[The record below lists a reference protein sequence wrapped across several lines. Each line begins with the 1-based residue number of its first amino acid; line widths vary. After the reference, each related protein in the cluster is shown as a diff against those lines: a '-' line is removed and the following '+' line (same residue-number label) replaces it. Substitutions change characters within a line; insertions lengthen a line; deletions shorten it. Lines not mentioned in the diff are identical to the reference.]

1 MAGNQ
6 KVPLR
11 EIIKQEYTECL
22 KSPSYFMK
30 KYCKIQHPTL
40 GTIPFALYD
49 FQAKTLESFR
59 DEQFNIVLKARQ
71 MGIST
76 LVSGYALWLMTFFTD
91 KSILCIAIN
100 QETAKNI
107 VTKVTHMSEHLPSWL
122 RSECTE
128 KNKLSMRF
136 KNGSNIRAASSSV
149 DASRSSS
156 LSLLIVDECA
166 FITNMEDIWTA
177 SQSTITTGGRSI
189 LLSTPNGIGNFFH
202 KTWVGTMD
210 GSNDFNPIN
219 LHWSLHPDRD
229 QKWRDLQTKV
239 LGEKDAA
246 QECDCDFISSGRS
259 VVDASLIEWY
269 KSTMM
274 KEPVEKRGANK
285 EYWIWEYPNHNK
297 DYVVAADVAR
307 GDGKDKSAF
316 HVFDVENVRQVA
328 EFKGEIE
335 TKDFGN
341 LLVAVASEFNGA
353 LLVVE
358 NANIGW
364 AVLQQI
370 IDKGYNNLY
379 YTQRDYQYIDE
390 FTQHTNKLNRMEKK
404 QVPGFTTSMKTRP
417 LIISKME
424 TYVREKE
431 LELVSE
437 RTIEELFTFVWN
449 GQRAE
454 AMQGYNDDLVI
465 SLCIALWVRDTALRF
480 RSENI
485 ETQKSLFDYMGSTTN
500 MDAGQAFLNSGLK
513 SNPYEMKNPHG
524 GSESLDWLLK

>member
-1 MAGNQ
+1 MG
-6 KVPLR
+6 KLPLR
-11 EIIKQEYTECL
+11 ELIKQEYAECL
-22 KSPSYFMK
+22 KSPAYFMK

-40 GTIPFALYD
+40 GTIPFNLYD
-49 FQAKTLESFR
+49 FQTKTLESFR

-166 FITNMEDIWTA
+166 FITNMEEIWTA

-202 KTWVGTMD
+202 KTWVGTQD
-210 GSNDFNPIN
+210 ASNEFNPIN

-229 QKWRDLQTKV
+229 QTWRDLQTKN
-239 LGEKDAA
+239 LGEKEAA

-259 VVDASLIEWY
+259 VVDASILDWY
-269 KSTMM
+269 KNNMT
-274 KEPVEKRGANK
+274 KEPIEKRGANK
-285 EYWIWEYPNHNK
+285 EYWMWEYPDHSK
-297 DYVVAADVAR
+297 HYVVAADVAR
-307 GDGKDKSAF
+307 GDGRDKSAF
-316 HVFDVENVRQVA
+316 HVFDVDNVRQVA
-328 EFKGEIE
+328 EFKGDIE
-335 TKDFGN
+335 TKDYGN
-341 LLVAVASEFNGA
+341 LLVAVASEFNNA

-370 IDKGYNNLY
+370 IDKGYTNLY

-390 FTQHTNKLNRMEKK
+390 LTQHTNKINRMEKK
-404 QVPGFTTSMKTRP
+404 QVPGFTTSIKTRP

-424 TYVREKE
+424 SYIREKE
-431 LELVSE
+431 VEIFSE
-437 RTIEELFTFVWN
+437 RTVEELFTFVWN

-454 AMQGYNDDLVI
+454 AMQGYNDDLTL
-465 SLCIALWVRDTALRF
+465 SLCMGLWVRDTALRF
-480 RSENI
+480 RSENVQ
-485 ETQKSLFDYMGSTTN
+485 TQKSLFDYMGSSNQLDSTPF
-500 MDAGQAFLNSGLK
+500 GQSGL
-513 SNPYEMKNPHG
+513 STNPYEINTAHG
-524 GSESLDWLLK
+524 KKENINWLF

>member
-1 MAGNQ
+1 MGN
-6 KVPLR
+6 KSKLPLR
-11 EIIKQEYTECL
+11 EIIKQEYAECL
-22 KSPSYFMK
+22 KSPAYFMK
-30 KYCKIQHPTL
+30 NYCKIQHPTL
-40 GTIPFALYD
+40 GTIPFHLYD
-49 FQAKTLESFR
+49 FQEKTLSSFR

-107 VTKVTHMSEHLPSWL
+107 VTKVTHMSDFLPSWL

-166 FITNMEDIWTA
+166 FITNMEEIWTA

-210 GSNDFNPIN
+210 GSNEFNPIN

-229 QKWRDLQTKV
+229 QSWRDLQTKN
-239 LGEKDAA
+239 LGEKEAA

-259 VVDASLIEWY
+259 VVDASILDWY
-269 KSTMM
+269 KNNMV
-274 KEPVEKRGANK
+274 KEPLEKRGANK
-285 EYWIWEYPNHNK
+285 EYWLWEYPNHSK
-297 DYVVAADVAR
+297 HYVVSADVAR
-307 GDGKDKSAF
+307 GDGRDKSAF
-316 HVFDVENVRQVA
+316 HVFDVDNVKQVA
-328 EFKGEIE
+328 EFKGDIE
-335 TKDFGN
+335 TKDYGN
-341 LLVAVASEFNGA
+341 LLVAVASEFNNA

-370 IDKGYNNLY
+370 IDKGYTNLY
-379 YTQRDYQYIDE
+379 YTQRDFQYIDE
-390 FTQHTNKLNRMEKK
+390 LTQHTNKINRMEKK
-404 QVPGFTTSMKTRP
+404 QVPGFTTSIKTRP

-424 TYVREKE
+424 SYIREKE
-431 LELVSE
+431 VEIFSE
-437 RTIEELFTFVWN
+437 RAIEELFTFVWN

-454 AMQGYNDDLVI
+454 AMQGYNDDLTL
-465 SLCIALWVRDTALRF
+465 SLCMGLWVRDTALRF
-480 RSENI
+480 RSENV
-485 ETQKSLFDYMGSTTN
+485 ETQKSLFDYMGSSN
-500 MDAGQAFLNSGLK
+500 QISSSPYSNSGLS
-513 SNPYEMKNPHG
+513 SNPYEIDTGHG
-524 GSESLDWLLK
+524 SKENINWLF

>member
-1 MAGNQ
+1 MADEKNI
-6 KVPLR
+6 PLR

-22 KSPSYFMK
+22 RSPAYFMK

-40 GTIPFALYD
+40 GTIPFHLYD
-49 FQAKTLESFR
+49 FQEKTLESFK

-107 VTKVTHMSEHLPSWL
+107 VTKVTHMSDFLPSWL

-136 KNGSNIRAASSSV
+136 KNGSSIRAASSSV

-166 FITNMEDIWTA
+166 FIANMEEIWTA

-202 KTWVGTMD
+202 KTWVGSMD
-210 GSNDFNPIN
+210 GSNDFNPIK
-219 LHWSLHPDRD
+219 LHWSLHPERD
-229 QKWRDLQTKV
+229 QEWRDLQTKL
-239 LGEKDAA
+239 LGEKDAE

-259 VVDASLIEWY
+259 VVDAELIEWY
-269 KSTMM
+269 KTDMVR
-274 KEPVEKRGANK
+274 EPVEKRGVNK
-285 EYWIWEYPNHNK
+285 EYWIWEYPNHSK

-307 GDGKDKSAF
+307 GDGRDKSAF
-316 HVFDVENVRQVA
+316 HVFEVESVRQVA
-328 EFKGEIE
+328 EFKGDVE

-341 LLVAVASEFNGA
+341 LLVAVANEFNGA

-370 IDKGYNNLY
+370 MDRGYSNLY
-379 YTQRDYQYIDE
+379 YTQKDLQYVDE
-390 FTQHTNKLNRMEKK
+390 LTQHTNKLNRLDKK
-404 QVPGFTTSMKTRP
+404 QVPGFTTSVKSRP

-424 TYVREKE
+424 TYIREKE
-431 LELVSE
+431 VVIQSE

-449 GQRAE
+449 GMKAE
-454 AMQGYNDDLVI
+454 AMQGYNDDLI
-465 SLCIALWVRDTALRF
+465 MSLCIALWVRDTALRF

-485 ETQKSLFDYMGSTTN
+485 ESQKSLFDYMGSTTN
-500 MDAGQAFLNSGLK
+500 LDAGQNYRQSGLT
-513 SNPYEMKNPHG
+513 SNPYEMKTQHG
-524 GSESLDWLLK
+524 GTENLEWLLK